1 MGSDL
6 ESNLAPDS
14 SSQVMQN
21 PLLITADVNG
31 ERSPAVS
38 CIGVS
43 ESAPRPSTSN
53 QNTGL
58 EERRMIAFQ
67 SFFDQAMQ
75 GALNIL
81 RPIAA
86 APVSF
91 SDNKGRMI
99 SLGFDEVAQLYFKNE
114 SAQQELGIWRQREEM
129 LVEDNKRLTDANKSL
144 DRQLKNE
151 KDKMTLFESQQASR
165 EKKMK
170 ETNEKLGN
178 LVKKLEGEKANLV
191 LQKETAEA
199 SLAIKKEDISKQQEE
214 IDGLQEKLTET
225 RRDFFEQTKE
235 KVTKAVNKESEKW
248 VRRETE
254 WTHAKVLLQKQL
266 DEEKGFT
273 EEERKKAQSERKKA
287 NDLTSEFQN
296 KIAGYIAKIEELQ
309 EKQDQEQ
316 AERENQDNFSEPPKK
331 RKRAGGSRPSTPTE
345 VPSLSTEPK
354 GSKNEF
360 KQA

>member
-1 MGSDL
+1 
-6 ESNLAPDS
+6 
-14 SSQVMQN
+14 
-21 PLLITADVNG
+21 
-31 ERSPAVS
+31 
-38 CIGVS
+38 
-43 ESAPRPSTSN
+43 
-53 QNTGL
+53 
-58 EERRMIAFQ
+58 MIAFQ

-345 VPSLSTEPK
+345 VPSLSSEPK